1 MTENERF
8 KIEVIG
14 EDGEPLFP
22 KESRQ
27 RFISQ
32 VGVVVRDNIDIRI
45 REWHKQKDETISFV
59 DNKTKQML
67 WDRLMVN
74 FTLPEEDAEEQP
86 EEDPEE
92 NAIEKKVQEWTFK
105 KMADQFK
112 NWKKRLFVLFVNKD
126 KTPNFQGGYEKL
138 KDQWPDFVKYKKSE
152 EAKKKSEKI
161 S

>member
-1 MTENERF
+1 MTEHERF

-27 RFISQ
+27 RFVAQ
-32 VGVVVRDNIDIRI
+32 AGVVVRDNIDIRI
-45 REWHKQKDETISFV
+45 REWHKQKDETVTFV
-59 DNKTKQML
+59 DQRTKEML
-67 WDRLMVN
+67 WDKLMVN
-74 FTLPEEDAEEQP
+74 FTLPEDPEADPEDDQ
-86 EEDPEE
+86 EE

-105 KMADQFK
+105 NMAEQFK
-112 NWKKRLFVLFVNKD
+112 NWKKRLVVLFVKKH
-126 KTPNFQGGYEKL
+126 KTPVFKGAYEKI

-161 S
+161 R